1 MLPSPMPEP
10 MQANLDRA
18 QALLAEEF
26 LGVTT
31 DGRVVPG
38 LYQLQKTGLSIDP
51 IKNAA
56 NTFLASLNAEQKDAA
71 SFDVVNIAWRQ
82 WSNIH
87 PFLMRHGAFLDE
99 LSPAQRDNAMALLK
113 ESLSPKGYQ
122 TARDIMRLNEFIL
135 ELTGKTD
142 EYGEWL
148 YWMSLMGTPSSD
160 EPWGWR

>member
-1 MLPSPMPEP
+1 

-38 LYQLQKTGLSIDP
+38 FYQLQKTGLSIDP

-87 PFLMRHGAFLDE
+87 PFLMRHGAFLD
-99 LSPAQRDNAMALLK
+99 
-113 ESLSPKGYQ
+113 
-122 TARDIMRLNEFIL
+122 
-135 ELTGKTD
+135 
-142 EYGEWL
+142 
-148 YWMSLMGTPSSD
+148 
-160 EPWGWR
+160 